1 VEENRLEKGITT
13 ITAYSAQRFRDPSS
27 VGLTLL
33 LPLLG
38 YLVSLAGVVEP
49 TLLGGVRLVLLFVTC
64 HVQCPHGRVTSAS
77 ERDDRGSS

>member
-13 ITAYSAQRFRDPSS
+13 ITAESAQRCWDPSP

-33 LPLLG
+33 LHLLG

-49 TLLGGVRLVLLFVTC
+49 TSL
-64 HVQCPHGRVTSAS
+64 GRVLGVVVVVLVDGWVCNICIHSN
-77 ERDDRGSS
+77 